1 MKKSKKSSKSGEDR
15 LIIAQNKKAL
25 RNFFIIDTYEAG
37 IALEGCEVKS
47 IRNHRLNL
55 RDSYGRIK
63 DGQLLLFNMH
73 ISPYAKSRIEDINPK
88 RTRKLLMHK
97 REINKIA
104 QKLIDKSFTLVPLSV
119 YMLKNRVKVEIAL
132 AKGKAGRDKRRDIQ
146 DREHDIEIKRALK
159 NQQF

>member
-1 MKKSKKSSKSGEDR
+1 MKKSKKKGDSGKDKV
-15 LIIAQNKKAL
+15 IIAQNKRAL
-25 RNFFIIDTYEAG
+25 RNFFILDTYEAG

-63 DGQLLLFNMH
+63 DSQIFLFNMH
-73 ISPYAKSRIEDINPK
+73 ISPYAKSRTEDINPK

-104 QKLIDKSFTLVPLSV
+104 QKLIDKTNPDFVLCTGTIKMNSEGKYFL
-119 YMLKNRVKVEIAL
+119 EI
-132 AKGKAGRDKRRDIQ
+132 
-146 DREHDIEIKRALK
+146 
-159 NQQF
+159 